1 MPGSAVVFAPFLF
14 FFLFH
19 IIMTSS
25 YKASIIIPI
34 LQMKNWGQERPKS
47 YLRFQ
52 THFLSFALPQR
63 ERIGQHLSTF
73 PTHHSPHGGPGRL
86 LVQYYHQGVH
96 TVMYNSAERR
106 QRGNLKTWS
115 QEDKHWP
122 SIKAFPV
129 AQFEHHFFVAT
140 VFVCL

>member
-1 MPGSAVVFAPFLF
+1 M
-14 FFLFH
+14 
-19 IIMTSS
+19 
-25 YKASIIIPI
+25 PI
-34 LQMKNWGQERPKS
+34 LQMKNWSQERPKS

-63 ERIGQHLSTF
+63 ERIGKHLSSLSYPSFSTWK
-73 PTHHSPHGGPGRL
+73 TRETL

-115 QEDKHWP
+115 EEDKHWT

-129 AQFEHHFFVAT
+129 AQFEHHFFVAI